1 MKKFCL
7 CLFALSPF
15 VGNFGDYNT
24 VEVMAS
30 KPVASYTCEVTCPSE
45 GGFPEVPKLYPC
57 NQLPAMSAN
66 CTVFVNVTMVLEK
79 EDLQKVIKIL
89 QTLTGTKEIE

>member
-15 VGNFGDYNT
+15 VGNFWDYNT

-30 KPVASYTCEVTCPSE
+30 KPVASYTCEVTM
-45 GGFPEVPKLYPC
+45 VP
-57 NQLPAMSAN
+57 
-66 CTVFVNVTMVLEK
+66 EK

>member
-57 NQLPAMSAN
+57 NQLPAMSDS
-66 CTVFVNVTMVLEK
+66 CYIRVEVTIK
-79 EDLQKVIKIL
+79 KDLKLAIDAL
-89 QTLTGTKEIE
+89 QTLTDSKKEVK